1 MVSLFSETTPY
12 VTIGDDYDKKAPVDP
27 RNVGL
32 KCFVTNPG
40 KKGNMPNVLFEWS
53 LGGFKSLHE
62 GDPYIAPG
70 QNNKGDSQEITRKFV
85 GSGPFRYTNPMK
97 KSTGLG
103 GFDGCF
109 QGYVPHETD
118 FDVIKKGERPK
129 RPEAGLRNIVTN
141 PPKKGTFGV
150 PGTLLSNSFGGVNA
164 DWKGLEYICDPFD
177 TAQKAEQKQR
187 ALAASL
193 LAEKAPFKVGS
204 KSKQYFDESTNAGV
218 SQIYKLKQ
226 PLQRRAPG
234 PEKPPPPTKDA
245 PWKPSFSSKSGLQ
258 GLFGTD
264 GGTAFP
270 PYREDPFEMK
280 ESKLKEERIKDK
292 PVYGTWRPV
301 SVHKSLPT
309 KSIEFGRGF

>member
-204 KSKQYFDESTNAGV
+204 KSKQYFDESTNVCSIFLARLLSFV
-218 SQIYKLKQ
+218 PSLIYYRIFTFSTCSNNVVWTRGI
-226 PLQRRAPG
+226 PQRRVKNDQSCCSEEIAAKPFQGAPG
-234 PEKPPPPTKDA
+234 
-245 PWKPSFSSKSGLQ
+245 F
-258 GLFGTD
+258 
-264 GGTAFP
+264 AF
-270 PYREDPFEMK
+270 RSRKALEFDP
-280 ESKLKEERIKDK
+280 
-292 PVYGTWRPV
+292 
-301 SVHKSLPT
+301 
-309 KSIEFGRGF
+309 